1 MSQTPGPPP
10 EPQIDADPDLGNE
23 AGGVDAIEE
32 QPNLP
37 PLTREVPRSAQMDD
51 DVIPEEIM
59 EPEGPDR
66 EADIDDPSSEP
77 SG

>member
-1 MSQTPGPPP
+1 MSHTPGQQP

-32 QPNLP
+32 ETSR
-37 PLTREVPRSAQMDD
+37 PLLTPEVPRPAQMDD
-51 DVIPEEIM
+51 DAIPEEIK